1 MDGIYDG
8 KFRTPAL
15 IRVLL
20 PLGWVLMGILLA
32 TLFQAGWNPLLL
44 IGGGIVALVFWWVIC
59 ETILVL
65 FRMQETLLGIDAYFH
80 SYEKV
85 IDSKFQMLEKR
96 ILTLTELNDRK

>member
-15 IRVLL
+15 IRVLV
-20 PLGWVLMGILLA
+20 PIGWVVLGFVLSRLLH
-32 TLFQAGWNPLLL
+32 TGWNPILL
-44 IGGGIVALVFWWVIC
+44 IGAGVVAAALWWVIC

-65 FRMQETLLGIDAYFH
+65 FRMQATLRGIDAYFH

-85 IDSKFQMLEKR
+85 IDSKFQRLETR
-96 ILTLTELNDRK
+96 IVDLTNKQK